1 MGTRIPIASY
11 LSWHYGAAY
20 RDMSIVGKDFV
31 WFLYHFFSLPLLFKT
46 FFSPLFR
53 LNERVASFDMEGIL
67 ETIVVNTVMRFT
79 GMIVRAFL
87 GVVGALALALLCA
100 AGILFFI
107 VWTLLPILAV
117 GLFGSSVFFLFL

>member
-20 RDMSIVGKDFV
+20 RDMGAIWKDFA
-31 WFLYHFFSLPLLFKT
+31 WFLYHFFSLPLLVKT

-53 LNERVASFDMEGIL
+53 LSERVASFDMEGIL
-67 ETIVVNTVMRFT
+67 ETVVVNTVMRLA
-79 GMIVRAFL
+79 GMITRALL
-87 GVVGALALALLCA
+87 GAVGVLALVLLCA

-107 VWTLLPILAV
+107 AWTLLPILTV
-117 GLFGSSVFFLFL
+117 GLFGSGIFFLFL